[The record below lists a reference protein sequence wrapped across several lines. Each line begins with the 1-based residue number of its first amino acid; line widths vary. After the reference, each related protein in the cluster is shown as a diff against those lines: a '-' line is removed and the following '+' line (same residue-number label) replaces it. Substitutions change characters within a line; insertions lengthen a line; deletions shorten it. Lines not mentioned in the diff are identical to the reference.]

1 MDIIKP
7 NLDKFN
13 GAEITYQPDFK
24 VPINKTMIKGNNKNN
39 TFKILLN
46 ENYNYFITSLKK
58 NITFKFN
65 HYKRYNK
72 TFSEEYIKNN
82 GEESDIN
89 HWHNNSFNTGE
100 LLSFRFNN
108 NKKDYKEYKKSNLLK
123 ILGAQDNIEY
133 EPKDFKIK
141 DDFLSKKKH
150 FWIKNDSKRFTI

>member
-1 MDIIKP
+1 MKII
-7 NLDKFN
+7 
-13 GAEITYQPDFK
+13 A
-24 VPINKTMIKGNNKNN
+24 
-39 TFKILLN
+39 ILLLH
-46 ENYNYFITSLKK
+46 LKK
-58 NITFKFN
+58 YHTFKFN

-89 HWHNNSFNTGE
+89 HRHNNSFNTGE

-141 DDFLSKKKH
+141 DDFLSKKSIFELKMIQKDLQ
-150 FWIKNDSKRFTI
+150 FKTEVIENVLP